1 MSTNELINSID
12 EQTLANIMSK
22 RHKLARAAFKNPP
35 QPKFCIKERTSDGQ
49 ECFIN
54 VLSYSRIANKLSEF
68 DPIPLY
74 GGMQIRSFASLK
86 NPLQLQQNPN
96 QVPPAT
102 QLIFAVMASPEVL
115 KKSTRN
121 QMDNPEQLSLVELMC
136 EFVEAMN
143 PGVVLSKKP
152 EVLRDRDIA
161 GELKDVWSAVQ
172 NFRDRERA
180 AISDIVVYTE
190 FGPGAETAAA
200 EPISPN
206 TTTNEPDNKF
216 DMTVDECD
224 ASQIVTTTTTILST
238 NESTEHNVEQMNSDN
253 STQLQV
259 QQPLSPTKTNNN
271 SSATHP
277 HVDVEPAPTATPP
290 TSDVQRIEIE
300 KLTISPSE
308 SKKSSSTK
316 NHHHKDESSEKI
328 VKIQNQKNK
337 ESFLPKLF
345 STSNKDKDK
354 DKDKD
359 KEKMKDEPEVK
370 TKKKSLIFFRR
381 SKSTTS
387 SPTHAPANNATAD
400 KNEDDN

>member
-1 MSTNELINSID
+1 MPTFPH
-12 EQTLANIMSK
+12 
-22 RHKLARAAFKNPP
+22 R
-35 QPKFCIKERTSDGQ
+35 
-49 ECFIN
+49 
-54 VLSYSRIANKLSEF
+54 
-68 DPIPLY
+68 
-74 GGMQIRSFASLK
+74 
-86 NPLQLQQNPN
+86 
-96 QVPPAT
+96 
-102 QLIFAVMASPEVL
+102 
-115 KKSTRN
+115 
-121 QMDNPEQLSLVELMC
+121 
-136 EFVEAMN
+136 
-143 PGVVLSKKP
+143 KP

-180 AISDIVVYTE
+180 AVNDIVVYTE
-190 FGPGAETAAA
+190 FGPGVDTATA

-206 TTTNEPDNKF
+206 ATTNEPDNKF
-216 DMTVDECD
+216 DMNVDECD
-224 ASQIVTTTTTILST
+224 ASQIVTTTTIFST
-238 NESTEHNVEQMNSDN
+238 NEITEHNVEEMNSDN
-253 STQLQV
+253 STQLQ

-277 HVDVEPAPTATPP
+277 HVVVESSPTATPP

-345 STSNKDKDK
+345 TSNKDKDK
-354 DKDKD
+354 DKE
-359 KEKMKDEPEVK
+359 KEKVKDEPEVK

>member
-1 MSTNELINSID
+1 M
-12 EQTLANIMSK
+12 
-22 RHKLARAAFKNPP
+22 
-35 QPKFCIKERTSDGQ
+35 
-49 ECFIN
+49 
-54 VLSYSRIANKLSEF
+54 
-68 DPIPLY
+68 
-74 GGMQIRSFASLK
+74 
-86 NPLQLQQNPN
+86 
-96 QVPPAT
+96 
-102 QLIFAVMASPEVL
+102 
-115 KKSTRN
+115 
-121 QMDNPEQLSLVELMC
+121 
-136 EFVEAMN
+136 
-143 PGVVLSKKP
+143 
-152 EVLRDRDIA
+152 
-161 GELKDVWSAVQ
+161 Q

-180 AISDIVVYTE
+180 AVNDIVVYTE
-190 FGPGAETAAA
+190 FGPGVDTAVA

-216 DMTVDECD
+216 DINVDECD
-224 ASQIVTTTTTILST
+224 ASQIVTTTMTTILST
-238 NESTEHNVEQMNSDN
+238 NENTEHNVEEMNSDN
-253 STQLQV
+253 STQL

-277 HVDVEPAPTATPP
+277 HVDVESSPIATPP

-300 KLTISPSE
+300 KLTISPNE

-316 NHHHKDESSEKI
+316 NNHQKDESSEKI

-337 ESFLPKLF
+337 ESFLPKFLLP
-345 STSNKDKDK
+345 SKTDKDK
-354 DKDKD
+354 DKE